1 MPQQLQGLDRVLT
14 VLIVDDEALA
24 RARMVTLLADLAPQ
38 CATRVVGEAAE
49 GYAALKLIEELH
61 PDVVLLDVQMPGMN
75 GVEVAR
81 HAAHIEGT
89 RAQVVFATAFND
101 FAIKAF
107 EVQALDYLLK
117 PVRAARLLE
126 ALNRVRERVS
136 RAGDSPDHAGVSSN
150 AIGPSDVAAPLAQ
163 AAAAAGL
170 GRRHISVTERGK
182 LLLVPVQDVVYFKAE
197 LKYTTIRTS
206 EREYIVE
213 EALTALETE
222 FADRFIRIHR
232 NALVSREAISG
243 CERVRARADAEE
255 GEGAE
260 PSWQLL
266 LRDVEETLP
275 VSRRQWPAVR
285 ALIKN

>member
-1 MPQQLQGLDRVLT
+1 MPTGAPGSEPVLT
-14 VLIVDDEALA
+14 ILIVDDEALA
-24 RARMVTLLADLAPQ
+24 RARMVTLLSDLAAQ
-38 CATRVVGEAAE
+38 CPTRVVGEAAE
-49 GYAALKLIEELH
+49 GYEALRLIEEFH
-61 PDVVLLDVQMPGMN
+61 PDLVLLDVQMPGMN

-81 HAAHIEGT
+81 HAARIEGS

-126 ALNRVRERVS
+126 ALQRTLERTG
-136 RAGDSPDHAGVSSN
+136 RDRDAPLATGTSSDL
-150 AIGPSDVAAPLAQ
+150 AVPLAQ
-163 AAAAAGL
+163 AAEAAGL

-197 LKYTTIRTS
+197 LKYTTIRTR
-206 EREYIVE
+206 EREFIVE
-213 EALTALETE
+213 EALTTLEME
-222 FADRFIRIHR
+222 FSDKFIRIHR
-232 NALVSREAISG
+232 NALVSRDAIAG
-243 CERVRARADAEE
+243 CERVRGRADAEE
-255 GEGAE
+255 GDGTE

-266 LRDVEETLP
+266 LRDVAETLP

-285 ALIKN
+285 ALIKS